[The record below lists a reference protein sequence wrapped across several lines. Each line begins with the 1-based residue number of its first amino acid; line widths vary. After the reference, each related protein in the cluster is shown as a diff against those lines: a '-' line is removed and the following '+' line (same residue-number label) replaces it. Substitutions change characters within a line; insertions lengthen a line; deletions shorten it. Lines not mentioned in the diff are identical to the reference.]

1 MRTSEDLIC
10 FKRNKI
16 QVKGL
21 MLDIKKNG
29 DNKVKKK
36 WLTFFAFKLK
46 CITFT
51 RTSWVVSFAALCTTD
66 DNMTAV
72 AMEI

>member
-1 MRTSEDLIC
+1 
-10 FKRNKI
+10 
-16 QVKGL
+16 

-36 WLTFFAFKLK
+36 WLTIFAFKLK

-72 AMEI
+72 AVEI